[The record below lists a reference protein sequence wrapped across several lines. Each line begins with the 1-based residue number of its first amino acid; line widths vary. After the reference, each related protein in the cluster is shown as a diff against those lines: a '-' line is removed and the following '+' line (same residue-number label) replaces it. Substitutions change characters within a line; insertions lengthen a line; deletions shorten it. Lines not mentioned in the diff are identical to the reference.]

1 MHIADFLASW
11 LSSATS
17 MAICHPLD
25 TLRTR
30 CQTRGHRPIEVLRRE
45 PIRNLYAGLV
55 TPLLVGGPVNG
66 VVFMFNEST
75 KDQLL
80 QLPVF
85 QQAVEGAAS
94 PKLSMTGVVA
104 AGSSAGFVGSL
115 FACPVTTIRIQQQL
129 RASIT
134 HDEVVKIARRHG
146 SIPVKPRQSA
156 FAVVADLYHAEGL
169 RGLYRGISMEASA
182 GILGRGAYF
191 AFYEGLKRG
200 TSATVR
206 TYERRVMKKLNPTP
220 QAELERSLPIMIVSG
235 GLTSICSWFVIYPID
250 TIKSRVQGEAVP
262 CSRQYSSQGNGGV
275 GMSTA
280 VRRMTTSSHGPGR
293 YFSPRGLQ
301 CSKAVERLARKHQE
315 RKFWRSAAILYKAR
329 GIRGFFAGYPITA
342 CRGALMAAIM
352 LPSFDVLK
360 PQMRALVEKGGM
372 H

>member
-1 MHIADFLASW
+1 
-11 LSSATS
+11 

-45 PIRNLYAGLV
+45 PIRNLYAGLI
-55 TPLLVGGPVNG
+55 TPLLVGGPVSG
-66 VVFMFNEST
+66 IVFMCNESVKET
-75 KDQLL
+75 LL
-80 QLPVF
+80 QVPAF
-85 QQAVEGAAS
+85 QQTPAATTTTTTDAVPAAQ
-94 PKLSMTGVVA
+94 KLSMVGVVA
-104 AGSSAGFVGSL
+104 AGSAAGFVGSL

-129 RASIT
+129 RASLT
-134 HDEVVKIARRHG
+134 HDEVVKSARRHG
-146 SIPVKPRQSA
+146 SIPIKPRQSA

-182 GILGRGAYF
+182 GVIGRGAYF

-206 TYERRVMKKLNPTP
+206 VYERRWMGKLVPTP

-235 GLTSICSWFVIYPID
+235 GLTSICSWFFIYPID

-262 CSRQYSSQGNGGV
+262 CSRQYSSHGNGGV
-275 GMSTA
+275 GMATA

-315 RKFWRSAAILYKAR
+315 RKFWRSAALLYKAR
-329 GIRGFFAGYPITA
+329 GIRGFFAGYPLTA

-352 LPSFDVLK
+352 LPSFDTLK
-360 PQMRALVEKGGM
+360 PKMRAIVEKGDVY
-372 H
+372 